1 MRHAIKGLRPGQTIH
16 TAGGFVA
23 TNAIDGGARFSDR
36 QIKDLTTRGYELIKL
51 PDAAPEAVETVDADA
66 QARIAEQA
74 AAAAE
79 LATKAT
85 AAPKKV
91 AK

>member
-1 MRHAIKGLRPGQTIH
+1 MRHAIKGIRPGQTIH

-23 TNAIDGGARFSDR
+23 TNAIDGGAHLSDR
-36 QIKDLTTRGYELIKL
+36 QIKDLTTRGYELTKL
-51 PDAAPEAVETVDADA
+51 PDATPEPVEEVDADA
-66 QARIAEQA
+66 QARIAEQTA
-74 AAAAE
+74 AAADH
-79 LATKAT
+79 ATKAT